1 VEVQEVQTQNL
12 NQTCAHIMK
21 RSGNQLVL
29 REQNANQ
36 NAVVVVLL
44 KLNYTIRTV
53 MLQVIM
59 MDKMDQNMKE
69 LMDQNMKELMDL
81 NMKELMINIKK
92 MAGIIRIRMTGMIK
106 VNNHSSL
113 LEVDAQ

>member
-1 VEVQEVQTQNL
+1 
-12 NQTCAHIMK
+12 MK
-21 RSGNQLVL
+21 KNGNQLVL

-69 LMDQNMKELMDL
+69 LMDQNMKELM
-81 NMKELMINIKK
+81 INIKK